1 MNERCSSEV
10 RAHVG
15 QGGDKQARGSRLR
28 PVRLVEGGR
37 AVCASPPG
45 HVRRGLFAG
54 RFPRTLPEGSRS
66 LASGIPGGSLVAG
79 ARPCRPARSLRSCPR
94 PPGPCSR
101 GGRPGRGPGLSS
113 APPRQPSCQA
123 HLVPAAA
130 VGLRLRFPCELV
142 FLIFHCLPQL
152 IELNL

>member
-54 RFPRTLPEGSRS
+54 RFPRTLPEGSPS

-94 PPGPCSR
+94 PPGP
-101 GGRPGRGPGLSS
+101 
-113 APPRQPSCQA
+113 AA
-123 HLVPAAA
+123 EAA
-130 VGLRLRFPCELV
+130 VLGGARASPQPRPVSRAVRPTSSLRLLWVCASDFPVSL
-142 FLIFHCLPQL
+142 FF
-152 IELNL
+152 